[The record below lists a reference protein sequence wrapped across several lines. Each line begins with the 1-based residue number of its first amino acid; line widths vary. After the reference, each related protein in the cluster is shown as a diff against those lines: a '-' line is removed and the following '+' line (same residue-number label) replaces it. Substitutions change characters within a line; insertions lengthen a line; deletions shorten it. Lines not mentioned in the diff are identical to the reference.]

1 MLNTERSDNMLGAN
15 MGVRINAKNR
25 IPFSRKN

>member
-15 MGVRINAKNR
+15 MGETTINENSVLQ
-25 IPFSRKN
+25 IF